1 MFTYRCAA
9 LVLALSLGL
18 PAAQAATVAGVT
30 VPETA
35 AVEAQ
40 TLTLNGAGLRKK
52 VIFDVYVAA
61 LYTAARTQDADAVIN
76 DRRPRQMRLT
86 LKRDLDAQTLIDAL
100 KEGVH
105 NNLDEQERRELDSAL
120 AQFEERMR
128 EVGQAKEG
136 DLVQLDMD
144 AQGVQI
150 VFNQKPLGR
159 VSHPDL
165 APALLKIWL
174 GRKPAQESL
183 KKALLGQS

>member
-1 MFTYRCAA
+1 MFTHRCAA

-35 AVEAQ
+35 AVDAQ

-105 NNLDEQERRELDSAL
+105 NNLDEQERRELDPAL

-159 VSHPDL
+159 GSHPDR
-165 APALLKIWL
+165 APEQRKIWL